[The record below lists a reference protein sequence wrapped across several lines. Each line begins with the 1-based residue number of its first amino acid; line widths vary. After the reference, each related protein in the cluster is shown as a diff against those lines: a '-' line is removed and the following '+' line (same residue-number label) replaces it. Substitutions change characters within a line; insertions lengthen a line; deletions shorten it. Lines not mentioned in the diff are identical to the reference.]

1 MARVNKLIEEAQD
14 NVESFTV
21 VLSNYDGPLDLLL
34 DMVKRAK
41 IRIED
46 IFISD
51 ITEQYLAA
59 MDQVDELDLDQAA
72 DFIDIAATL
81 LEIKSRALLPRQEEQ
96 EIAPE
101 DDPKT
106 ELINRIEEYRIFK
119 EAAEKMRGREIINMH
134 YRAPDDS
141 VGMPRLVLKDM
152 TTDGLIK
159 ALQRMFEKLGTRQK
173 VFKTRKIDLDP
184 FTVPDKMNYITM
196 RVNNADKVTFDE
208 LFDEDFTINEIVTTF
223 MALLE
228 LLKNQVVVA
237 EQSEI
242 FDTITIYKKVA
253 VDNDASDD
261 IDEQD

>member
-1 MARVNKLIEEAQD
+1 MAKANKMLEEAQD
-14 NVESFTV
+14 EITSFTV

-34 DMVKRAK
+34 DMVKHAK

-59 MDQVDELDLDQAA
+59 MSQVDELDMEQAA
-72 DFIDIAATL
+72 DFIDVAATL
-81 LEIKSRALLPRQEEQ
+81 LEIKSRALLPRQEEL
-96 EIAPE
+96 ETPPE

-119 EAAEKMRGREIINMH
+119 EAAEKMRDREVINMH

-141 VGMPRLVLKDM
+141 VGQPRLVLKDM
-152 TTDGLIK
+152 TTDGLVK
-159 ALQRMFEKLGTRQK
+159 ALTKMFEKLGTRQK

-184 FTVPDKMNYITM
+184 FTVVDKMEFITK
-196 RVNNADKVTFDE
+196 RVNESDSVTFDE
-208 LFDEDFTINEIVTTF
+208 LFDEDFTLNEIVTTF

-228 LLKNQVVVA
+228 LLKNQVVRA
-237 EQSEI
+237 EQHEI
-242 FDTITIYKKVA
+242 FDTITIYKRKA
-253 VDNDASDD
+253 DD
-261 IDEQD
+261 GATVEEEE

>member
-1 MARVNKLIEEAQD
+1 MAKANKVIENAQD
-14 NVESFTV
+14 DVESFTV

-34 DMVKRAK
+34 DMVKHAK

-81 LEIKSRALLPRQEEQ
+81 LEIKSRALLPRQEELV
-96 EIAPE
+96 EAPE

-119 EAAEKMRGREIINMH
+119 EAAEKMRDREVINMH
-134 YRAPDDS
+134 YRAPDDT
-141 VGMPRLVLKDM
+141 VGQPRLVLKDM
-152 TTDGLIK
+152 TTDGLVK
-159 ALQRMFEKLGTRQK
+159 ALTKMFEKLGTRQK

-184 FTVPDKMNYITM
+184 FTVADKMDFITR
-196 RVNNADKVTFDE
+196 RVNVSKRITFDE
-208 LFDEDFTINEIVTTF
+208 LFDEDFTLNEIVTTF

-228 LLKNQVVVA
+228 LLKNQVVGA
-237 EQSEI
+237 EQHEI
-242 FDTITIYKKVA
+242 FDTITIFKKTAEVSA
-253 VDNDASDD
+253 ED
-261 IDEQD
+261 